1 MRNRRRKYL
10 PSFDASSSIV
20 LPPLLCKSSMRCH
33 GASFLETTFKEHL
46 FELSLRCLKR
56 NLLVSHSGITWT
68 ATSETSVVASDDD
81 GDDEGDDDRLTQD
94 FIAENSP
101 VNP

>member
-1 MRNRRRKYL
+1 
-10 PSFDASSSIV
+10 
-20 LPPLLCKSSMRCH
+20 
-33 GASFLETTFKEHL
+33 
-46 FELSLRCLKR
+46 
-56 NLLVSHSGITWT
+56 
-68 ATSETSVVASDDD
+68 VVASDDD